1 MSAVQHDRAMAY
13 VQGLHHFALISL
25 GLGLN
30 GMGGEPRTQSL
41 RETEGRIVRML
52 DGWDMIVGIQQLN
65 PFVPP
70 VRQKFLE
77 LATNLAQIRSKQA
90 SGVKK
95 RLVSNVQKWSRKL

>member
-25 GLGLN
+25 GLGLD

-41 RETEGRIVRML
+41 RETEGRIVSML
-52 DGWDMIVGIQQLN
+52 DSWDTIVGIQQLN
-65 PFVPP
+65 PFLPA
-70 VRQKFLE
+70 VRQKFLDV
-77 LATNLAQIRSKQA
+77 ATNLNQIRSKQA
-90 SGVKK
+90 GGVRK

>member
-1 MSAVQHDRAMAY
+1 MAY

-25 GLGLN
+25 GLGLD

-41 RETEGRIVRML
+41 RETQARIVSLL
-52 DGWDMIVGIQQLN
+52 DNWDTIVGIQLLN

-77 LATNLAQIRSKQA
+77 LAGNLAQSRPAQA

-95 RLVSNVQKWSRKL
+95 RLASNVQKWTRKL